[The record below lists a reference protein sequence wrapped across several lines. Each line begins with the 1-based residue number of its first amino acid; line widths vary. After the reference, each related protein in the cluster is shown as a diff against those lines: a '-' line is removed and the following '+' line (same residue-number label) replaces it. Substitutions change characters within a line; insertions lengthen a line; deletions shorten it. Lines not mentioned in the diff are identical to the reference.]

1 MRQIPNPD
9 VLKWLQGHEESC
21 FLSLITM
28 GEIERGI
35 ELLPSGSKK
44 KRLRAG
50 YEDLLESLEGHILG
64 FDLAV
69 SRRWAV
75 LTASWQVRDRRLPV
89 LDSLIE
95 ATALHRDMTVVTRN
109 ASDFVEATVFS
120 SWEKT

>member
-1 MRQIPNPD
+1 
-9 VLKWLQGHEESC
+9 
-21 FLSLITM
+21 M

-50 YEDLLESLEGHILG
+50 YVDLLESLEGHILG